1 MVKSCENLLIN
12 TKFIMIFK
20 NILTNKTLFDFKYLI
35 EETSAHKINNE
46 KCKSSQLKNK
56 HHQGKYF
63 NKK

>member
-1 MVKSCENLLIN
+1 
-12 TKFIMIFK
+12 MIFK